1 MPNQQEYASPS
12 YRVDEPHLSEEYNE
26 QPEDGVSQVRNIV
39 MSLWA
44 AQELE
49 SGQVYRTSIGSLCL
63 WVRRVEDEIQ
73 VAEQRITE
81 CMLGASH
88 ALQVFDG
95 PPPGDLSWGRWIVG
109 AKARPLLLV
118 PQLPD
123 RGCVVRTEST
133 LKIPP
138 GQEATFFVSIPIWVE
153 LRMEGKPP
161 LSLTEIPTVIR
172 SNIWFGD
179 TTAGELCYSLVSRA
193 RRLAEEADHPAHKAV
208 CPVRIRNQAEDL
220 LDVER
225 FCVHVEHLNVYRG
238 QRLLWTNEVAI
249 SFQGKDETSK
259 VDYSRKTPSL
269 EPNLTRVTP
278 ARIPFKDTLFK
289 RSLGSFKSLTDI

>member
-1 MPNQQEYASPS
+1 MTSQHE
-12 YRVDEPHLSEEYNE
+12 HLSAPYKKDGPRHPEEYGA
-26 QPEDGVSQVRNIV
+26 QTKGTITHVRDTL

-63 WVRRVEDEIQ
+63 WVRRMEDEIQ
-73 VAEQRITE
+73 VAEERITE
-81 CMLGASH
+81 RMLGASH
-88 ALQVFDG
+88 ALQIFDG
-95 PPPGDLSWGRWIVG
+95 TPPGDLSWGRWIVG
-109 AKARPLLLV
+109 AKTRPLLLV

-123 RGCVVRTEST
+123 RGCVVRTESA

-138 GQEATFFVSIPIWVE
+138 GQEAMFFVSIPIWVE
-153 LRMEGKPP
+153 LRMEGKTP

-179 TTAGELCYSLVSRA
+179 TMAGELCYSLVSRA

-220 LDVER
+220 LDMER

-238 QRLLWTNEVAI
+238 QRLLWTNEVTI
-249 SFQGKDETSK
+249 SFQGDEISK

-269 EPNLTRVTP
+269 EPNLTLITP
-278 ARIPFKDTLFK
+278 ARVPFKDTLFK
-289 RSLGSFKSLTDI
+289 RSLGSFKAFTDI